1 MIKYVPNKYLL
12 HILYQR
18 WAMQEIDVLKRF
30 HRMKVLTIEQ
40 LVDLLKSSVMTARRR
55 LKKWEALTSFNQNG
69 RYYTLPKIPQFDN
82 HGIWKYQTVLFSK
95 YGNLKQTIIE
105 LVRRSETGLSAKEV
119 AQIVEIPSNSSI
131 FSQLQRVSGIRR
143 EKHQGR
149 FVYFSDQRERYQR
162 QKSLLSRSQ
171 TAALPSDE
179 EAVLILV
186 QYIKHPRIG
195 IEELSERVARQGKR
209 IAPSVIQGF
218 LEHHDLL
225 KKIPDTG
232 PSAP

>member
-1 MIKYVPNKYLL
+1 M
-12 HILYQR
+12 H
-18 WAMQEIDVLKRF
+18 EIDVLKRF

-69 RYYTLPKIPQFDN
+69 RYYTLPKIPKFDN
-82 HGIWKYQTVLFSK
+82 HGIWKYQTTLFSK
-95 YGNLKQTIIE
+95 YGNLKQTILE
-105 LVRRSETGLSAKEV
+105 LVRRSEAGLSAREV
-119 AQIVEIPSNSSI
+119 SQIVEIPSNSSI

-149 FVYFSDQRERYQR
+149 FVYFSDQQETYQK
-162 QKSLLSRSQ
+162 QKSLLSRPQ
-171 TAALPSDE
+171 AAALPSDE

-186 QYIKHPRIG
+186 QYIKHPHIG
-195 IEELSERVARQGKR
+195 MEELSERVARQAKR
-209 IAPSVIQGF
+209 IDPRVIQSF

-225 KKIPDTG
+225 KKIPDTE
-232 PSAP
+232 PSAY